1 MKRNQGI
8 TGKIKE
14 LILKRKTDL
23 KEGLIIDNSNLCIMF
38 FLIDWLLVIIWRRG
52 EKVGGGGV
60 RLKLDVQRQE
70 GGIFLDVDGQG
81 VWGLENCLD
90 VKRISSLGLVF
101 REKREFYLF
110 FYNAIF
116 KDRVLFK

>member
-38 FLIDWLLVIIWRRG
+38 FLIDWLLVIIWRR
-52 EKVGGGGV
+52 GGGV

-116 KDRVLFK
+116 KDRVVFK

>member
-38 FLIDWLLVIIWRRG
+38 FLIDWLLVIMWRRG
-52 EKVGGGGV
+52 EKVGGGGGSFEIG
-60 RLKLDVQRQE
+60 RPTSR
-70 GGIFLDVDGQG
+70 GWNIFGRRWTRG
-81 VWGLENCLD
+81 VG
-90 VKRISSLGLVF
+90 S
-101 REKREFYLF
+101 
-110 FYNAIF
+110 
-116 KDRVLFK
+116 